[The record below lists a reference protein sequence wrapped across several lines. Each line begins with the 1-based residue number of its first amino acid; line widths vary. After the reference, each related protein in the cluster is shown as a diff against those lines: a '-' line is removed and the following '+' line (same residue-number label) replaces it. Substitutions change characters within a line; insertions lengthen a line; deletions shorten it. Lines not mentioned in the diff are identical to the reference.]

1 MVRAAKPKERREAPS
16 GKNRARSA
24 PDSLFLPAGRQ
35 ETAEPSVMYEIHRQS
50 LSEQVYG
57 YIKRLILSGEIQGGE
72 RIPEEKVARQFG
84 VSRTPIREALSRLE
98 EYGLIWIKPRSH
110 AEVVALEP
118 REAEQLAVIRSQL
131 ETLAVGLLT
140 ECGTE
145 ADFEALEVLAQ
156 QCNALI
162 AEGDIAATFE
172 KDSLLHLEI
181 ARRTGN
187 RHLYD
192 IYEKLDAKI
201 QLLRLVLRLP
211 LEKLVRYVRHH
222 DDMILFMRRR
232 DKEAAVALMR
242 RHVMNQLED
251 MEKVGDGRQP

>member
-1 MVRAAKPKERREAPS
+1 MVKAVKPKARREAPS
-16 GKNRARSA
+16 GKKGAPSA
-24 PDSLFLPAGRQ
+24 PDSLCPPAGRGA
-35 ETAEPSVMYEIHRQS
+35 TAEPSVTYEIYRQS

-57 YIKRLILSGEIQGGE
+57 YIKRLILSGDIQGGE

-98 EYGLIWIKPRSH
+98 EYGLIRIKPRSH

-145 ADFEALEVLAQ
+145 EDFGALELLAKE
-156 QCNALI
+156 CNVLI

-192 IYEKLDAKI
+192 IYEKLDAKL

-211 LEKLVRYVRHH
+211 LEKLVRYVSHH
-222 DDMILFMRRR
+222 DDIIRYMRRR
-232 DKEAAVALMR
+232 DKDAAIALMR
-242 RHVMNQLED
+242 RHVMNQLD
-251 MEKVGDGRQP
+251 DVEKVSQGRQT